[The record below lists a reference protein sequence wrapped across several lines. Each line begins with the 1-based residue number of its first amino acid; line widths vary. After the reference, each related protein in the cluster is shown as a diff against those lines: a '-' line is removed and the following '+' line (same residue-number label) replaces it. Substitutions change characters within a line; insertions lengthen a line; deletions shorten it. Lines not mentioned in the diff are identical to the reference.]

1 MLDSGCRAAFTMI
14 FARSTSMPSNDVHL
28 NGHLPLSGLSVFVM
42 EGPSSSEDYVTN
54 GVEER
59 VGRRIIMPD
68 EGVEVG

>member
-1 MLDSGCRAAFTMI
+1 MS
-14 FARSTSMPSNDVHL
+14 SNDVHF
-28 NGHLPLSGLSVFVM
+28 NGHLPLSGLSGFVM

-68 EGVEVG
+68 EGVEAVSYTHLTLPTTMWV

>member
-1 MLDSGCRAAFTMI
+1 
-14 FARSTSMPSNDVHL
+14 MPSNDVHL

>member
-1 MLDSGCRAAFTMI
+1 MSQCRNLGT
-14 FARSTSMPSNDVHL
+14 
-28 NGHLPLSGLSVFVM
+28 VFVM